1 MSEALIVL
9 LVLATLAAAWLAL
22 TFNRLVG
29 LRNRM
34 GAAWADVDTL
44 LKRRSDLIPNL
55 VTAVRAYMEYEQG
68 TLTRIADAREI
79 ALRAGGEP
87 ASTADRAQ
95 AENEL
100 TSGLRQL
107 YAVVERYPDLKAN
120 QNILDL
126 QRQLSET
133 ENDIAS
139 ARRYYNA
146 VVRDFNT
153 LRETFPTLL
162 IAAPFGFQPAHYF
175 ELADLTEREVPAV
188 DLEPT
193 A

>member
-1 MSEALIVL
+1 MAPVIILLIAV
-9 LVLATLAAAWLAL
+9 LAAAWLAV
-22 TFNRLVG
+22 TFNRLVS

-34 GAAWADVDTL
+34 RAAWADVDTL
-44 LKRRSDLIPNL
+44 LKRRADLIPNL
-55 VTAVRAYMEYEQG
+55 VGAVRGSMEYEQG
-68 TLTRIADAREI
+68 TLTQLTTAR
-79 ALRAGGEP
+79 ASAMQAGGAP
-87 ASTADRAQ
+87 GSTEGRAQ
-95 AENEL
+95 AENAV

-107 YAVVERYPDLKAN
+107 FAVVERYPDLKAN

-153 LRETFPTLL
+153 LRETFPTVLV
-162 IAAPFGFQPAHYF
+162 ASPFGFQPEQYF
-175 ELADLTEREVPAV
+175 ELADVAEREAPSV
-188 DLEPT
+188 DLEKTP
-193 A
+193 

>member
-1 MSEALIVL
+1 MAPVIIVL
-9 LVLATLAAAWLAL
+9 IAVLAAAWLAV
-22 TFNRLVG
+22 TFNRLVS

-34 GAAWADVDTL
+34 RAAWADVDTL
-44 LKRRSDLIPNL
+44 LKRRADLIPNL
-55 VTAVRAYMEYEQG
+55 VGAVRGYMEYEQG
-68 TLTRIADAREI
+68 TLVRLTDARAS
-79 ALRAGGEP
+79 ALRAGGAP
-87 ASTADRAQ
+87 GSTEGRAQ
-95 AENEL
+95 AENAL

-107 YAVVERYPDLKAN
+107 FAVVERYPDLKAN

-153 LRETFPTLL
+153 LRETFPTVLV
-162 IAAPFGFQPAHYF
+162 AAPFGFQPAQYF
-175 ELADLTEREVPAV
+175 ELADVAEREAPSV
-188 DLEPT
+188 DLEKAP
-193 A
+193 